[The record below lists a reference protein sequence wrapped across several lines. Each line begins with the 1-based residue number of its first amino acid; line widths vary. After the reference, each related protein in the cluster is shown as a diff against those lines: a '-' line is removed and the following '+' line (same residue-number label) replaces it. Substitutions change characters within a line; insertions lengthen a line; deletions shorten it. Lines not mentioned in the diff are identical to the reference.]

1 MATLLQ
7 LRDQVIIDAGIANN
21 PNFPTLRLNRLVNL
35 AQRYVQA
42 QLNGL
47 GMKKWEAKITIGT
60 PSSGSFGGGTNNVKT
75 FAVTALTNMLE
86 SPNSIKFIQTTG
98 ATSNSIAYPVDDN
111 VFLEQIE
118 NSYLA
123 PTEKKPI
130 FTRLAGTVLLSPS
143 TITGGDAYYYKAI
156 TDLSADADTS
166 EIPLEFEEFV
176 IKKVVM
182 DIQEILGLLQDK
194 ELKARQLEKDLSDVY
209 QKFLGKQGEE
219 NRQKMNQKS
228 KLQ

>member
-7 LRDQVIIDAGIANN
+7 FRDQVIIDAGIASN
-21 PNFPTLRLNRLVNL
+21 PNFPTLRLNRLINL

-47 GMKKWEAKITIGT
+47 GMKKWEAKISIGT
-60 PSSGSFGGGTNNVKT
+60 PSAASFGGGTNNVKS
-75 FAVTALTNMLE
+75 FAVTTLTNMLE

-98 ATSNSIAYPVDDN
+98 ATNNSIAYPVDDN

-118 NSYLA
+118 NTYLA
-123 PTEKKPI
+123 PSEKKPI
-130 FTRLAGTVLLSPS
+130 FTRLAGNVLLSPA
-143 TITGGDAYYYKAI
+143 TITAGDAYYYKAI
-156 TDLSADADTS
+156 TDLSADSDAS

-176 IKKVVM
+176 IKKTVM
-182 DIQEILGLLQDK
+182 DVQEIMGLLQDK
-194 ELKARQLEKDLSDVY
+194 EMKSRQLEKDLTDVY
-209 QKFLGKQGEE
+209 QRFLGKQSEE
-219 NRQKMNQKS
+219 NRQKMNHKS